1 MAGYLGV
8 WAFDVHPV
16 ASGVVEL
23 RQSDETAD
31 LNRKQG
37 NVQYLIRSSQLASL
51 FDSDR
56 NDDA

>member
-23 RQSDETAD
+23 RQADETAD

-37 NVQYLIRSSQLASL
+37 NVQYLIRS
-51 FDSDR
+51 R